1 MLEKWKTYRID
12 RHEQFRI
19 DLSLDR
25 SNPESIVGSIVFQNK
40 VSMFEL
46 MRSRQMEK
54 VKTRPANERL
64 TKGGGRF
71 ITRQLIGD
79 GLHEPQDKAPPG
91 NRPVR
96 YWVGE
101 REWSKG

>member
-1 MLEKWKTYRID
+1 
-12 RHEQFRI
+12 
-19 DLSLDR
+19 
-25 SNPESIVGSIVFQNK
+25 
-40 VSMFEL
+40 MFEL

-96 YWVGE
+96 Y
-101 REWSKG
+101 